1 MRIVALCAIGIAAVL
16 AAPSAACA
24 CGTVRD
30 WVAKYD
36 AAPPSGSGRD
46 AALRELAGGCGGY
59 TGRDSDRE
67 LLRILAHA
75 LDSGLD
81 RASIGRVFGT
91 FRCLMG
97 ARDREPY
104 GRLRA
109 AFPDAR
115 CPGADALARWRSV
128 IGAGVNLRQGPAR
141 AAARVGVLERGQVV
155 EELATEGE
163 WRRVRTWAGETG
175 YVHASLV
182 RPYE

>member
-1 MRIVALCAIGIAAVL
+1 MRIVALCAIGIAVVL
-16 AAPSAACA
+16 ATPSGASA

-36 AAPPSGSGRD
+36 SAPSSGSGR
-46 AALRELAGGCGGY
+46 ASAIQELAGGCGGH

-81 RASIGRVFGT
+81 RASIGRVFGA

-104 GRLRA
+104 RRLRA

-128 IGAGVNLRQGPAR
+128 SGGGVNLRQAPAR
-141 AAARVGVLERGQVV
+141 TAPRVGVLERGQVV
-155 EELATEGE
+155 EELAVEGE
-163 WRRVRTWAGETG
+163 WRRIRTWAGETG
-175 YVHASLV
+175 YVHSSLI